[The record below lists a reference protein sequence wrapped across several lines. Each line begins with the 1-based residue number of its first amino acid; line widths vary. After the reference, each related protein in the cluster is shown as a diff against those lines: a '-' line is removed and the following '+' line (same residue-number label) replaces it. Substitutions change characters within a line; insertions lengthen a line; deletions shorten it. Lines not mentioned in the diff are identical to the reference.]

1 MTYLT
6 HDIPVAGGY
15 LRVGEWRPEG
25 AGSAGADARQ
35 MNVTAPVIVALHG
48 MTGSHLTWQFLAA
61 AMPEAH
67 IIAPD
72 LRGRGRSAELP
83 VPYGIGQHVAD
94 VEAVMRALRV
104 SPREHGAAPTIIG
117 HSMGAFVS
125 VAAIS
130 AMPGVFGRAILAD
143 GGLPVTVPL
152 NIDDDE
158 LVEAVLGVA
167 VARRT
172 ELTFTS
178 HAIYRKFWRLHPG
191 FASGWS
197 DELGAVA
204 DYDLAEIVTDDGSI
218 HYRPVSSHDAIEVD
232 ARELYGSHAIRGAL
246 CSLTRGSL
254 THGSPAHESSVPAV
268 TVLTAPRGLLNES
281 PGVYSEREIAGWK
294 AELPFITFA
303 EVPNVNHYTLVLSAR
318 GATAIAKELRRE
330 LVSV

>member
-15 LRVGEWRPEG
+15 LRVGEWRPDGDGGE
-25 AGSAGADARQ
+25 SRHT
-35 MNVTAPVIVALHG
+35 NETAPVIVALHG
-48 MTGSHLTWQFLAA
+48 MTGSHLTWQFLAT
-61 AMPEAH
+61 AMPEAR

-83 VPYGIGQHVAD
+83 APYGIGQHVAD
-94 VEAVMRALRV
+94 LEAVMRALRL
-104 SPREHGAAPTIIG
+104 SPSEHGPAPTLIG

-130 AMPGVFGRAILAD
+130 ALPGVFGRAILAD
-143 GGLPVTVPL
+143 GGVPVTVPL
-152 NIDDDE
+152 NIDDDD

-197 DELGAVA
+197 DELAAVA
-204 DYDLAEIVTDDGSI
+204 DYDLAEVVTDNGSV
-218 HYRPVSSHDAIEVD
+218 HYRPVSSHDAIEAD
-232 ARELYGSHAIRGAL
+232 ARELYGSHAIRGTL
-246 CSLTRGSL
+246 CSLTQGSL
-254 THGSPAHESSVPAV
+254 RDESSVPAI

-294 AELPFITFA
+294 AELPFLTFV
-303 EVPNVNHYTLVLSAR
+303 EVPNVNHYTLALSAR